1 MIASKIVREPF
12 ITEDGDVTAVC
23 IELNVACFLEAKK
36 QQTVRIGPKEEPK
49 QLPTHT
55 VRVLVNYVWNC
66 VASINIY
73 NTLPQSVVLYV
84 NDKWSIYVRYVMIL
98 YE

>member
-1 MIASKIVREPF
+1 MIIRLWLVPKTEP
-12 ITEDGDVTAVC
+12 E
-23 IELNVACFLEAKK
+23 
-36 QQTVRIGPKEEPK
+36 QW
-49 QLPTHT
+49 PTNP
-55 VRVLVNYVWNC
+55 VKVLVNYVWNC
-66 VASINIY
+66 VAFVNIY